1 MKHPYRIAGLVGL
14 LALAILLWMRAGR
27 TPPPLPQIPL
37 DGASTEIV
45 DAVNTAKARVSDDPY
60 SADAWGGLGDLLSAN
75 GFPTQA
81 IECYSNA
88 AEFDSAS
95 PRWHYLQ
102 AVENLRSGR
111 SRDAIPL
118 LIRASQHIRTR
129 DEALIVNYDLT
140 IVLIE
145 EGLLDDAG
153 VSLKAFAKLDGEN
166 DRTGYLRAL
175 LARARGETND
185 AQRELEQ
192 LLHSPRFAKRAHRL
206 LAALS
211 EPGRAQQLIAT
222 SETLP
227 PDSPIPNPFTRHL
240 ASLRVEST
248 NKLEGYIRLLHQDPD
263 AALEHLRHIA
273 ADSTDSEYS
282 STLGQA
288 LMQRG
293 RSREAIEAFRQ
304 AIRINPKHALARMM
318 LGDLLE
324 LQSHAEPQGN
334 ASEKLLD
341 EAFEQVSAALRLQP
355 NLGHAHVVRG
365 RVFMDRKQNAEAIAA
380 FREAVTCQPGIA
392 AMHRELGE
400 ALARSGDI
408 AAGVASLETA
418 AMLDP
423 NDERIRAALAKW
435 KR

>member
-1 MKHPYRIAGLVGL
+1 MRHPSRIAGLVAL
-14 LALAILLWMRAGR
+14 LALVIVLWVRASR
-27 TPPPLPQIPL
+27 TPPPMPDIPL
-37 DGASTEIV
+37 DGASAEIV
-45 DAVNTAKARVSDDPY
+45 DAVNGAKARVLDDPY

-75 GFPTQA
+75 GFPMQA
-81 IECYSNA
+81 IICYSHA
-88 AEFDSAS
+88 AELDPAA

-102 AVENLRSGR
+102 AFESLRSGR

-118 LIRASQHIRTR
+118 FTRASQLTLSRE
-129 DEALIVNYDLT
+129 EASTVNYDLI

-145 EGLLDDAG
+145 EGLLDDAA
-153 VSLKAFAKLDGEN
+153 VRLRAFAKLDGES

-175 LARARGETND
+175 LARARGDQDD
-185 AQRELEQ
+185 ARRELEQ

-211 EPGRAQQLIAT
+211 EQDRAQKLIAV

-227 PDSPIPNPFTRHL
+227 PDAPVPNPFTQHL
-240 ASLRVEST
+240 ANLRIESM
-248 NKLEGYIRLLHQDPD
+248 NKLEGYIRLLQHDPD
-263 AALEHLRHIA
+263 EALTYLRHIA
-273 ADSTDSEYS
+273 ADATDAEYP

-293 RSREAIEAFRQ
+293 QRREAIEAFRQ
-304 AIRINPKHALARMM
+304 AIRLNPNHALARMM

-324 LQSHAEPQGN
+324 LQSHAEKQETV
-334 ASEKLLD
+334 AAKMLD
-341 EAFEQVSAALRLQP
+341 EALEQASAALKLQA
-355 NLGHAHVVRG
+355 NLGQAHIVRG
-365 RVFMDRKQNAEAIAA
+365 RVFWNRKQPAEAIAA

-400 ALARSGDI
+400 ALAESGDV
-408 AAGVASLETA
+408 ASGVASLETA
-418 AMLDP
+418 AALAP
-423 NDERIRAALAKW
+423 NDERIRTALAKW